1 MDGKLIHVSGCLQYL
16 FPSDGGRVTVETVSF
31 VQGTGSVCVLH
42 ESKQTFNYKLTN
54 SLVRHYRKLQTCV
67 IS

>member
-31 VQGTGSVCVLH
+31 VQGTGTVFPPLPQLYFPKNEKNV
-42 ESKQTFNYKLTN
+42 EVFM
-54 SLVRHYRKLQTCV
+54 SLVPLLDK
-67 IS
+67 